1 MKETGKGEQNSMN
14 AKKISALLL
23 AAAMMIHVRHRHR
36 YMRQRTAQEETASTG
51 CRGKGTENNIS
62 FFIW

>member
-23 AAAMMIHVRHRHR
+23 AAAMMIPCAAPAQV
-36 YMRQRTAQEETASTG
+36 YAAETAQELSL
-51 CRGKGTENNIS
+51 IH
-62 FFIW
+62 I